1 VADEGGRL
9 TWNEN
14 ERGLHLTLR
23 ILDETYSATGVT
35 MESALEVMVLALA
48 DTLERLLALER
59 GDNAD
64 AAPASDEQIPS

>member
-9 TWNEN
+9 TWTEN

-48 DTLERLLALER
+48 DTLERHLAHER
-59 GDNAD
+59 GGD
-64 AAPASDEQIPS
+64 AASPPAEDEQIPS